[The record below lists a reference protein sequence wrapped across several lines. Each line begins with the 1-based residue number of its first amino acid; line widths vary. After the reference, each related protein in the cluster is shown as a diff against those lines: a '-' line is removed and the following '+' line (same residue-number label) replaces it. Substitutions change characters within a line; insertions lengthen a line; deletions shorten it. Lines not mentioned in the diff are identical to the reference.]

1 MINTI
6 IVPMDGTGQSDNA
19 LRFAAEIAE
28 KYDARFVLVHSLLR
42 GTSVPVMREI
52 AGEKGFLEQIRDDL
66 AQVETIPIA
75 TVAGVAAPMEV
86 LSNETLEKF
95 GRLLLKNAAD
105 AATGIDNIEARVVDG
120 DPARVILQCAEEEQA
135 DLIVIGSR
143 GVGDLKSLLLGSVS
157 HKVIELATCPCVV
170 VK

>member
-6 IVPMDGTGQSDNA
+6 ITPMDGTEQSDNA
-19 LRFAAEIAE
+19 LRFASEIAE
-28 KYDARFVLVHSLLR
+28 KYGAKLILVHALLR
-42 GTSVPVMREI
+42 GTSVPAMQEI
-52 AGEKGFLEQIRDDL
+52 ADSKGFLAQVSDDL

-86 LSNETLEKF
+86 LSNETLDKF
-95 GRLLLKNAAD
+95 GRLLLKSAAD
-105 AATGIDNIEARVVDG
+105 AVTGVDDIQTRVVDG
-120 DPARVILQCAEEEQA
+120 DPARTILQCAEEEQA
-135 DLIVIGSR
+135 DLIVIGSH

-157 HKVIELATCPCVV
+157 HKVIEEATCPCVV

>member
-6 IVPMDGTGQSDNA
+6 ITPMDGTEQSDNA
-19 LRFAAEIAE
+19 LRFASEIAE
-28 KYDARFVLVHSLLR
+28 KYGAKLILVHALLR
-42 GTSVPVMREI
+42 GTSVPAMQEI
-52 AGEKGFLEQIRDDL
+52 ADSKGFLEQVGDDL

-86 LSNETLEKF
+86 LSNETLDKF
-95 GRLLLKNAAD
+95 GRLLLKSAAD
-105 AATGIDNIEARVVDG
+105 AVTGVDDIQTHVVDG
-120 DPARVILQCAEEEQA
+120 DPARAILQCAEEEQA
-135 DLIVIGSR
+135 DLIAIGSH

-157 HKVIELATCPCVV
+157 HKVIEEATCPCVV

>member
-6 IVPMDGTGQSDNA
+6 IAPIDGTGQSDNA
-19 LRFAAEIAE
+19 LRFASEIAG
-28 KYDARFVLVHSLLR
+28 KYNAQLVLVHALLR
-42 GTSVPVMREI
+42 GTSVPVMQEI
-52 AGEKGFLEQIRDDL
+52 AENKGFLDQIKDDL

-86 LSNETLEKF
+86 LPNETLEKF
-95 GRLLLKNAAD
+95 GRLLLSSIAN
-105 AATGIDNIEARVVDG
+105 TVTNVESIQTRIIDGE
-120 DPARVILQCAEEEQA
+120 PARAILKSAEDEQA

-157 HKVIELATCPCVV
+157 HKVVEEASCPCVV

>member
-6 IVPMDGTGQSDNA
+6 ITPMDGTEQSDNA
-19 LRFAAEIAE
+19 LRFASEIAE
-28 KYDARFVLVHSLLR
+28 KYGAKLILVHALLR
-42 GTSVPVMREI
+42 GTSVPAMQEI
-52 AGEKGFLEQIRDDL
+52 ADSKGFLEQVRDDL

-86 LSNETLEKF
+86 LSNETLDKF
-95 GRLLLKNAAD
+95 GRLLLKSAAD
-105 AATGIDNIEARVVDG
+105 AVTGVDDVQTRVVDG
-120 DPARVILQCAEEEQA
+120 DPARAILQCAEEEQA
-135 DLIVIGSR
+135 DLIAIGSH

-157 HKVIELATCPCVV
+157 HKVIEEATCPCVV

>member
-6 IVPMDGTGQSDNA
+6 IAPMDGTEQSDNA
-19 LRFAAEIAE
+19 LRFASEIAQ
-28 KYDARFVLVHSLLR
+28 KYDAKLVLVHSLLR
-42 GTSVPVMREI
+42 GSSVPVMQEI
-52 AGEKGFLEQIRDDL
+52 ADSKGFLEQIKDDL

-95 GRLLLKNAAD
+95 GRLLLKSAAD
-105 AATGIDNIEARVVDG
+105 TVTGIEDIQAHVVDG
-120 DPARVILQCAEEEQA
+120 DPAKVILHCAEEEQA
-135 DLIVIGSR
+135 DLIVIGSH

-157 HKVIELATCPCVV
+157 HKVIEQSTCPCVV

>member
-1 MINTI
+1 
-6 IVPMDGTGQSDNA
+6 MDGTEQSDNA
-19 LRFAAEIAE
+19 LRFASEIAQ
-28 KYDARFVLVHSLLR
+28 KYDARLILVHSMLR
-42 GTSVPVMREI
+42 GTSVPVMQDI
-52 AGEKGFLEQIRDDL
+52 ADGKGFLEQIKDDF

-86 LSNETLEKF
+86 LSDETLEKF
-95 GRLLLKNAAD
+95 GRLLLKSAAD
-105 AATGIDNIEARVVDG
+105 TLAGIDDIQSRVVDS
-120 DPARVILQCAEEEQA
+120 DPAKAILLCAEEEQA

-157 HKVIELATCPCVV
+157 HKVIEQATCPCVV